1 MEGVSNMEQAED
13 KEVRLKQAQAEV
25 IFRAGRL
32 SVIAAHTAHL
42 AVVREEE
49 PDLALRWLNGDLT
62 RAVEALREGLEDL
75 RNQGVGSNAPR

>member
-1 MEGVSNMEQAED
+1 MEGVSNVEQAED
-13 KEVRLKQAQAEV
+13 KGVRTKKAQAEV

-32 SVIAAHTAHL
+32 SVIAAHTARL
-42 AVVREEE
+42 AVVRE

-75 RNQGVGSNAPR
+75 RNQGGGE